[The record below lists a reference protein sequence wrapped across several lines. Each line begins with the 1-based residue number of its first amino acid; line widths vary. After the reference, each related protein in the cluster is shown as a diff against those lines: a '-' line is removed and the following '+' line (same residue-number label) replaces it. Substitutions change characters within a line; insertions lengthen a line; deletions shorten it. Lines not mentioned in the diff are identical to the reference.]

1 MIPRPRFPGAVAHSD
16 ARLVE
21 LARRGDERAFELIV
35 RRHRPSLVAY
45 ARRLGLGDAR
55 AEDAVQQA
63 VLSAWLALCRGD
75 DVRDVGP
82 WLGRITHNRSVNL
95 LRSGARAQP
104 LPPDIER
111 AVSAPF
117 ALEDGLAL
125 RQTLDAVA
133 ALPPRQRDALV
144 LSAVEGRSYEEVA
157 SALGVSPG
165 AVRGLLHRARE
176 NLRAASAAL
185 APLPLARALGDALR
199 RPGAGR
205 LAEAAAPGSTGATSL
220 AGLRAAAAA
229 VATAVLAAG
238 VAVGPGLISG
248 HHGRPGRPDTAAAS
262 SGPVAAVQSGA
273 RSHSSASPRRPVAA
287 HSHLAATHLAAGGAG
302 ARPAPRAGAP
312 VHQTPRSTPR
322 HAGGGGTNAEE
333 PVSTSPSQAVA
344 AATPPTGE
352 PAAEAPVTSSP
363 APEPPP
369 VTVEPEAPRTREAPE
384 KEEEPPGQE
393 EEKETPGETPSP
405 TERERPSGKDN

>member
-35 RRHRPSLVAY
+35 RRHRASLVAY
-45 ARRLGLGDAR
+45 ARRLGLGDGR

-82 WLGRITHNRSVNL
+82 WLGRITHNSAVNL
-95 LRSGARAQP
+95 LRSGARAQHLDP
-104 LPPDIER
+104 EIER
-111 AVSAPF
+111 AASAPF

-176 NLRAASAAL
+176 SLRAASAAL
-185 APLPLARALGDALR
+185 APVPLARAVGGALR

-205 LAEAAAPGSTGATSL
+205 LAEAAAPGSAGATSL
-220 AGLRAAAAA
+220 AGVRAAAAA
-229 VATAVLAAG
+229 VATAALAAG

-248 HHGRPGRPDTAAAS
+248 HHRRPARPHTAAAS
-262 SGPVAAVQSGA
+262 SGSVAAVQPGA
-273 RSHSSASPRRPVAA
+273 RSHRSASPPRRVAAYSPVATGQ
-287 HSHLAATHLAAGGAG
+287 LAAAGAGGQPAAG
-302 ARPAPRAGAP
+302 AGAP
-312 VHQTPRSTPR
+312 VRQTPRSTPR
-322 HAGGGGTNAEE
+322 HSGGGGTSAEE
-333 PVSTSPSQAVA
+333 PASTSPSQAVA
-344 AATPPTGE
+344 AATPPAGE
-352 PAAEAPVTSSP
+352 PAAEVPVTSAP

-369 VTVEPEAPRTREAPE
+369 VTVQPEAPRTREAPE
-384 KEEEPPGQE
+384 KEEELPEKE
-393 EEKETPGETPSP
+393 EEAPSETPSP
-405 TERERPSGKDN
+405 TERERPAGKDN